1 MDKAALGRHGEEVAE
16 KYLKNKGFKIIAR
29 NYRTPRWGEIDRIAI
44 DNDTLVFVEV
54 RTKTSDD
61 FMTPQETVTLH
72 KVTSLKRA
80 ANFFSLSR
88 EAENLPQAL
97 RIDLIAVTLNIKDKS
112 KPMIEHFENITS

>member
-16 KYLKNKGFKIIAR
+16 EYLKNKGYKIVAR

-44 DNDTLVFVEV
+44 DKDTLVFVEV
-54 RTKTSDD
+54 RTRTGDD
-61 FMTPQETVTLH
+61 FMTPQETVSLH
-72 KVTSLKRA
+72 KVASLKRA